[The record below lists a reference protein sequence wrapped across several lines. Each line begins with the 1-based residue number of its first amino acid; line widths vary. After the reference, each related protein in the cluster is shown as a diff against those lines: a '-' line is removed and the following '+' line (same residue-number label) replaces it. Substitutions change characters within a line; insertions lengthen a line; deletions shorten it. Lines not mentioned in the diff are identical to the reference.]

1 MQDALEEALR
11 LDARKKIYEIIR
23 ANPGLHFREI
33 QRRSGFATGAL
44 QYHLDYLVK
53 KHLVK
58 TERDSKFLRYFLVR
72 EKFDETKLMSLLRQ
86 DNVRSIVVFLM
97 QKRSAAFE
105 TIVKNSGFGSSTVL
119 FHLEKLVEFQIVQ
132 KYVSGKK
139 TFYKIVNKDRVAS
152 VLVGYKESFLDD
164 VVDNFVEVWEKL

>member
-11 LDARKKIYEIIR
+11 LDARKKIYEIIKS
-23 ANPGLHFREI
+23 NPGLHFREL
-33 QRRSGFATGAL
+33 QRRSGLATGAL

-72 EKFDETKLMSLLRQ
+72 ERFDDVKLMSLLRQ
-86 DNVRSIVVFLM
+86 DSIRGIVVFLM
-97 QKRSAAFE
+97 GKRSAVFE
-105 TIVKNSGFGSSTVL
+105 TIVKNSGLSSSTVSW
-119 FHLEKLVEFQIVQ
+119 HLEKLVEFQIVQ

-139 TFYKIVNKDRVAS
+139 TFYKIVDKDRVAS
-152 VLVGYKESFLDD
+152 ILVGYKESFLDS